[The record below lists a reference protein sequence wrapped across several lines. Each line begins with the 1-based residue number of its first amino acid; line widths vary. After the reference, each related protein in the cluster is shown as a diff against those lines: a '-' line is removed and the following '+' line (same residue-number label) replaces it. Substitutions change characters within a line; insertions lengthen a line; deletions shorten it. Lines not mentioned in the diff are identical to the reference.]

1 MIEVT
6 DDRGV
11 TIRLQTPPTRI
22 VSLVPSTT
30 ETVCALGCAD
40 RLVGVTRFCVH
51 PADVVARLPRIGG
64 TKDVITERVAALQ
77 PDLILGNCE
86 ENTREIF
93 EALAPIAPVYAA
105 FPKTVD
111 DAVRDLLRLADVLG
125 VDADPVVARIDA
137 ARAQLTQTPLIRAL
151 YLIWRDPWMAA
162 GPDTFI
168 SDMLAQAGI
177 LNALPS
183 GGARFPVVEAQAIAA
198 LAPDIV
204 LLSSEPFPFAARHI
218 VELSQLTGLPQRC
231 FYLVD
236 GEACSWHGARMA
248 HGLGALAS
256 LRAEIA
262 ERA

>member
-11 TIRLQTPPTRI
+11 TIRLQTAPRRI

-30 ETVCALGCAD
+30 ETVCALGRAN

-51 PADVVARLPRIGG
+51 PAEVVARLPKVGG

-111 DAVRDLLRLADVLG
+111 DAVRDLVRLAGVLN
-125 VDADPVVARIDA
+125 VDADPIVARIDA
-137 ARAQLTQTPLIRAL
+137 ARAKLTHTHPIRAL

-177 LNALPS
+177 LNALS
-183 GGARFPVVEAQAIAA
+183 DGARFPVVATAEITA
-198 LAPDIV
+198 LAPDVV

-218 VELSQLTGLPQRC
+218 VELSHLTGLPQRC
-231 FYLVD
+231 FHLVD

-256 LRAEIA
+256 LRAAIA

>member
-1 MIEVT
+1 MIQVI
-6 DDRGV
+6 DDRGE
-11 TIRLQTPPTRI
+11 TIRLQTAPRRI

-30 ETVCALGCAD
+30 ETACALGCAD

-51 PADVVARLPRIGG
+51 PAEVIAGLPKVGG
-64 TKDVITERVAALQ
+64 TKDVITERVAALR

-93 EALAPIAPVYAA
+93 DALAPIAPVYAA

-111 DAVRDLLRLADVLG
+111 GAIRDLVRLAEALD
-125 VDADPVVARIDA
+125 VDAGPLVARIEA
-137 ARAQLTQTPLIRAL
+137 SRTPLPRTPRIRAL

-168 SDMLAQAGI
+168 SDMLAQAGLI
-177 LNALPS
+177 NALPA
-183 GGARFPVVEAQAIAA
+183 GGARFPTVNVDAIAE
-198 LAPDIV
+198 LAPDVV
-204 LLSSEPFPFAARHI
+204 LLSSEPFPFAARHV
-218 VELSQLTGLPQRC
+218 VELADLTGLPQRC
-231 FYLVD
+231 FHLVD